1 VTLNGAGGTSGQ
13 QHSNSEV
20 VLRIWRMPLIA
31 AALCVSV
38 WPLTGAVLLVPVF
51 AVIGWD
57 SPSADVVLGGTAALF
72 WLGGILCAVRAVAAR
87 VVLTPDQLRLHNVLS
102 TVRVSWTDV
111 AAVEEASFL
120 NASGLSNTIWHG
132 TAIRVRSR
140 RRPVRVLASWHPD
153 VPAGRPSLADAARSA
168 VGSAGADDGVGCL
181 APTFVTRDPRGP
193 DLNGCRA
200 PWA

>member
-1 VTLNGAGGTSGQ
+1 MGGAYPQPDPGIDPDVTPEGAGGAGRTSRQ
-13 QHSNSEV
+13 QHSNGEV

-57 SPSADVVLGGTAALF
+57 SRSADAVLGGTAALF
-72 WLGGILCAVRAVAAR
+72 WLGGILCAMRAVGAR

-102 TVRVSWTDV
+102 TVRVGWADV
-111 AAVEEASFL
+111 EAVEEASFL
-120 NASGLSNTIWHG
+120 NVSGPSNRFWYG

-140 RRPVRVLASWHPD
+140 RRPVGVVASWHPD
-153 VPAGRPSLADAARSA
+153 EERAAAFRRRIRP
-168 VGSAGADDGVGCL
+168 
-181 APTFVTRDPRGP
+181 PTPRP
-193 DLNGCRA
+193 EQRPNHS
-200 PWA
+200 